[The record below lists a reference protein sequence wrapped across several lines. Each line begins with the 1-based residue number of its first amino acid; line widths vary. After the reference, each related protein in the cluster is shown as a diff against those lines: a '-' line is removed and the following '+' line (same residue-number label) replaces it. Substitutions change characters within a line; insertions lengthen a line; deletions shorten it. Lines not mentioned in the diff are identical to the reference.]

1 MGFYMHPE
9 NLLILKDDMVAFIE
23 GHGMRRLPGL
33 ITEDIPSVEW
43 EDNVNPDSWKDFVE
57 MATAASAP
65 FLTMSEIVLEKD
77 DLELL
82 VEQLRD
88 QNFPEEDAP
97 EVEEALSLV
106 NYVGKTGYVQLGF
119 AHQGIMFIHETSTA
133 WYERYQQLLEKM
145 EEFSDIVFEAGD
157 GEDANESL

>member
-1 MGFYMHPE
+1 MGFDMHPE

-23 GHGMRRLPGL
+23 GHGMRRLPGF

-145 EEFSDIVFEAGD
+145 EEFSDIVFEAGN
-157 GEDANESL
+157 GEDENESL